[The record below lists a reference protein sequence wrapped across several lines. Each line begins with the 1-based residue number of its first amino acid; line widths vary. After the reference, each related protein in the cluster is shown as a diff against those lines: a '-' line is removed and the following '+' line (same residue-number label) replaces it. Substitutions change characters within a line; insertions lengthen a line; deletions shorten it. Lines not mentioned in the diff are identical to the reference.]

1 LPPTPSCGE
10 SIVKS
15 KEDVEPKESV
25 GPDEDIGKHSI
36 TDKDIKEVPSIST
49 SLLEIPTTVL
59 PSKEDANG
67 VLNIIGKVA
76 EGNLEFMESF
86 SHLSPTRASSLM
98 MFAVDPQLQSF
109 HHGHQAFSTVK
120 LKVYTNG
127 KIYMVLSDPSGH
139 SVIPIP
145 YQNHGES
152 VTECSLLESVLE
164 SASFEPTDCET
175 GFASPHLLETDDLS
189 QSVLAISPVFGMQTA
204 DYSLVSQDRSPHFSL
219 NLLIVRLVL
228 HHRIFWRLMIFHNQ
242 SLLQFLPSSEHKLPM
257 IPLSVRMMKQHQ
269 VTRIRISVLLL

>member
-1 LPPTPSCGE
+1 LPPTPSCSE
-10 SIVKS
+10 SIVES

-25 GPDEDIGKHSI
+25 GLLDKDIGKELI

-67 VLNIIGKVA
+67 VLNIIGDVT

-86 SHLSPTRASSLM
+86 SHLSPMRSPSLM
-98 MFAVDPQLQSF
+98 MFAVDPQLQIF

-120 LKVYTNG
+120 LKVYAYGEICT
-127 KIYMVLSDPSGH
+127 VLSDPSGH

-152 VTECSLLESVLE
+152 
-164 SASFEPTDCET
+164 
-175 GFASPHLLETDDLS
+175 
-189 QSVLAISPVFGMQTA
+189 
-204 DYSLVSQDRSPHFSL
+204 
-219 NLLIVRLVL
+219 
-228 HHRIFWRLMIFHNQ
+228 
-242 SLLQFLPSSEHKLPM
+242 
-257 IPLSVRMMKQHQ
+257 
-269 VTRIRISVLLL
+269 